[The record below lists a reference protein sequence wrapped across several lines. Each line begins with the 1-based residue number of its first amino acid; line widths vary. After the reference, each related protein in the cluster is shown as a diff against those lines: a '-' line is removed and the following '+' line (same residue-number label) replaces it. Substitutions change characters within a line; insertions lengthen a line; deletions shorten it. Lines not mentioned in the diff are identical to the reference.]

1 MSLSNSHC
9 LNMSANKELAGPI
22 NSSRKKQDLIDIA
35 KALGIEN
42 TAGTIKDLVPRIQQ
56 YLKDHQE
63 LSAETRFQRL
73 FMYRPGAAGSKKSN
87 SKETGKTSAD
97 KTAEDMVEIAKP
109 AGSATGY
116 ASTTTCCIAK
126 SDLFMTGPTRSCLN

>member
-9 LNMSANKELAGPI
+9 LNMSANKELTGPI

-73 FMYRPGAAGSKKSN
+73 FMY
-87 SKETGKTSAD
+87 
-97 KTAEDMVEIAKP
+97 
-109 AGSATGY
+109 
-116 ASTTTCCIAK
+116 
-126 SDLFMTGPTRSCLN
+126 